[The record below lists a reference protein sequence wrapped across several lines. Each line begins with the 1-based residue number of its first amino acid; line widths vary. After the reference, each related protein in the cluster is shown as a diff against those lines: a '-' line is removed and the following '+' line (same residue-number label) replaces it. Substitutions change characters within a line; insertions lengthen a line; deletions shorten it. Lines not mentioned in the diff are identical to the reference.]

1 MRPKET
7 YGNQNRGL
15 SPATRKYMETIIKTE
30 KLAKL
35 YNPNTSYEVKALW
48 DVDIEIRKGHIVI
61 FSGPSGSGKTT
72 LISLLGAIDRPT
84 KGRAFLM
91 GEELTAMSDVA
102 LSRLRRETIGFVFQG
117 FNLIPRLPALD
128 NVALPLIPMC
138 VSLKERHRRASE
150 LLHRFQMGERIH
162 HTPEELSGGQQQR
175 VAIARALINNPQ
187 VIIADEPTSNIDAEA
202 IRYLTETLYNLK
214 KEGRTIIISTH
225 DQSIFDL
232 ADVIYD
238 VKNGE
243 IVGMRENVGAGR

>member
-1 MRPKET
+1 
-7 YGNQNRGL
+7 
-15 SPATRKYMETIIKTE
+15 METIIKTE
-30 KLAKL
+30 KLTKL

-48 DVDIEIRKGHIVI
+48 DVDIEIKKGHIVI

-84 KGRAFLM
+84 KGKSFLM

-102 LSRLRRETIGFVFQG
+102 LSRLRRETIGFVFQS
-117 FNLIPRLPALD
+117 FNLIPRLSALD
-128 NVALPLIPMC
+128 NVAFPLIPMGI
-138 VSLKERHRRASE
+138 SLKERHRRASE
-150 LLHRFQMGERIH
+150 LLHRFQMGERVH

-175 VAIARALINNPQ
+175 VAIARALINNPH

-202 IRYLTETLYNLK
+202 VRYLTETLYGLK

-225 DQSIFDL
+225 DQSLFNL

-243 IVGMRENVGAGR
+243 ITGMRENKQ